1 MKKFIKISVFLL
13 FTSNMFAVPSIV
25 NVINATTEHTLY
37 YNVKLASKTN
47 GYPIIS
53 ASKVTGSYNYL
64 TLGAGYSL
72 SFSSFS
78 ELNTLYGSTGLNFI
92 KQTSATSST
101 TSTNVGSLNMYC
113 LASPYG
119 SLNMEWAGFIYKVQN
134 ATSTEG
140 SWMRFDDFASWFSGY
155 NEYVSHTYTEAYTTY
170 TIGGERYFVVSDL

>member
-1 MKKFIKISVFLL
+1 MKKFSKISLFLL

-25 NVINATTEHTLY
+25 NVINATADYTLY

-47 GYPIIS
+47 GYPIIT

-64 TLGAGYSL
+64 TLGASSSL
-72 SFSSFS
+72 SF
-78 ELNTLYGSTGLNFI
+78 NTFNQLSGLYGGGLNFT
-92 KQTSATSST
+92 KQVNTTWTYPSLSAAHQYCTSVYA
-101 TSTNVGSLNMYC
+101 
-113 LASPYG
+113 
-119 SLNMEWAGFIYKVQN
+119 SLNMEWAGFIYKVEN